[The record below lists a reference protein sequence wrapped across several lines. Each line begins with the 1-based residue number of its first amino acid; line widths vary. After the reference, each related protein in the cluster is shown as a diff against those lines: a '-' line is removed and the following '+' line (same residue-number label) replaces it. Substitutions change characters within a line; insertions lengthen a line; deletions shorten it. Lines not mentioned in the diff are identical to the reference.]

1 MMAWSGRAH
10 KKRIKARSIGLPTQP
25 GWVGP
30 KWLGRAQ
37 PNIYNNNIL
46 INNNIK
52 KNKTKFKSPLK
63 KIVIFSHVFLS
74 ILDCKIT
81 IYDTDPILKYPVL
94 SETFQKNSKIQ
105 KNLN

>member
-1 MMAWSGRAH
+1 
-10 KKRIKARSIGLPTQP
+10 LPTQP

-52 KNKTKFKSPLK
+52 KTK
-63 KIVIFSHVFLS
+63 KIP
-74 ILDCKIT
+74 K
-81 IYDTDPILKYPVL
+81 K
-94 SETFQKNSKIQ
+94 FQKPFTK
-105 KNLN
+105 KL